1 MLADRDELAMH
12 NEYALLSTTRHLF
25 GRHVRQWSFFL
36 LCWAVKIKHRDKIK
50 SIPCQPRIQWES
62 EYWAE
67 WHCVECSTEQ
77 LYLQTIA
84 KWKYVAWICVVTP
97 ILFRYLCTLPNSSLC
112 LAWLHPLTRPLPQL
126 LCAALLGFGKS
137 DHFSF
142 LRDAFKCLHSISSNN
157 FMCYKIWILWLND
170 CWPFVLWK
178 CLSLVCTN
186 QCGIYG
192 CMSQM
197 LVLITS
203 RPTCSLQITLAT
215 LLVCKREVLG
225 DLLRLP
231 WHYHTLL

>member
-1 MLADRDELAMH
+1 M
-12 NEYALLSTTRHLF
+12 S
-25 GRHVRQWSFFL
+25 VRFFL
-36 LCWAVKIKHRDKIK
+36 PRGIFLVNMWDHDLFSCFAGLLRWSIETRFK

-67 WHCVECSTEQ
+67 WHCVECGTEQ
-77 LYLQTIA
+77 LYLQTKA

-97 ILFRYLCTLPNSSLC
+97 IPFRYLCTLPDSSVC
-112 LAWLHPLTRPLPQL
+112 LPDCILWLVPFPNFCVPR
-126 LCAALLGFGKS
+126 CWALGSLII
-137 DHFSF
+137 
-142 LRDAFKCLHSISSNN
+142 LAFCEMRSSACKHILQH

-178 CLSLVCTN
+178 CLSFVCTN

-197 LVLITS
+197 LVLITC
-203 RPTCSLQITLAT
+203 RPTCSLQITLAM
-215 LLVCKREVLG
+215 LLVCKCEVLG